1 MVKNT
6 GGGKYAKKQASKHS
20 NNTRAEE
27 LRKSQSPD
35 EVYACVSQNFGNR
48 LDVITIDGETLNC
61 RMGGK
66 FTGRKKRD
74 NIVVKGSWVLVGLYD
89 WEKEAKKCELLCIYD
104 KYNIDELRNLPG
116 YNWKYLLNASKNND
130 DDDADADAD
139 DATGAHVGST
149 DFWIKVGRD
158 DTLGRRQ
165 NGCAGEAR
173 GSLRQRVHD
182 GVNG

>member
-20 NNTRAEE
+20 NYTRAEE
-27 LRKSQSPD
+27 LRKSQSPH

-116 YNWKYLLNASKNND
+116 YNWKHLLNASKNND

-139 DATGAHVGST
+139 DATGFVFEDNGELKPTSKDLYENVAVSST
-149 DFWIKVGRD
+149 IQFD
-158 DTLGRRQ
+158 
-165 NGCAGEAR
+165 EE
-173 GSLRQRVHD
+173 
-182 GVNG
+182 VNFEDI

>member
-89 WEKEAKKCELLCIYD
+89 WEKETKKCELLCIYD

-116 YNWKYLLNASKNND
+116 YNWKHLLNASKNND
-130 DDDADADAD
+130 DADDEDAAD
-139 DATGAHVGST
+139 DATGFVFEDNGELKPTSKDLYDNVAVSST
-149 DFWIKVGRD
+149 IQFD
-158 DTLGRRQ
+158 
-165 NGCAGEAR
+165 EE
-173 GSLRQRVHD
+173 
-182 GVNG
+182 VNFEDI

>member
-20 NNTRAEE
+20 NNSRTEE

-66 FTGRKKRD
+66 FTGR
-74 NIVVKGSWVLVGLYD
+74 NEGQLVAVKVALKARCFTGCQNFPRLVRRKNARFAKHIDVL
-89 WEKEAKKCELLCIYD
+89 C
-104 KYNIDELRNLPG
+104 
-116 YNWKYLLNASKNND
+116 
-130 DDDADADAD
+130 
-139 DATGAHVGST
+139 
-149 DFWIKVGRD
+149 
-158 DTLGRRQ
+158 
-165 NGCAGEAR
+165 
-173 GSLRQRVHD
+173 
-182 GVNG
+182 